1 MAKVKGEK
9 NPARSAVSGKVI
21 KMKVKKSKKEK
32 EVCIKLW
39 VLSNV
44 KWHCDH

>member
-32 EVCIKLW
+32 ERDKNRKELLDFLNQVM
-39 VLSNV
+39 
-44 KWHCDH
+44 